1 MNINF
6 DSTNKI
12 FFQNSIIDLKK
23 KFQMIGKLNNFPNI
37 YFGKFFY
44 NNEIFDSSKLNER
57 KFFNILKKINFQIL

>member
-23 KFQMIGKLNNFPNI
+23 KFQMIGKLDNFPK
-37 YFGKFFY
+37 YLFFGKFFY
-44 NNEIFDSSKLNER
+44 NNEIFDSSKLMRE
-57 KFFNILKKINFQIL
+57 NFLIF